1 MLMFSH
7 DFRELDELM
16 DVAHKPLYAYI
27 YIYRIESYE
36 ESFSATTKLFC
47 IFGCCEMLLHW
58 KNISVVMIPHVFL
71 SYKFKTLIQE

>member
-27 YIYRIESYE
+27 YIYIYNIYIGLNR
-36 ESFSATTKLFC
+36 TKKVSLQQQNYF
-47 IFGCCEMLLHW
+47 
-58 KNISVVMIPHVFL
+58 VFL
-71 SYKFKTLIQE
+71 AVAKCYSTEKIYL